1 MRGAQL
7 SLTTLVSSYYR
18 FLSGVRAF
26 VLSGGKAVIDD
37 NSLEFDMFEDMRRR
51 LVEVL
56 VSEGRERIDAEK
68 IALYVVQ
75 GMREMPKFV
84 KMLSESR
91 SHSRSAILTMLKLVL
106 ENASALEKARI
117 MLFVQGEASAS

>member
-1 MRGAQL
+1 M
-7 SLTTLVSSYYR
+7 
-18 FLSGVRAF
+18 
-26 VLSGGKAVIDD
+26 IED

-56 VSEGRERIDAEK
+56 VSEGRERLEAEK

-75 GMREMPKFV
+75 GLREVPRLV

-91 SHSRSAILTMLKLVL
+91 SHPRAEILETLKLTL
-106 ENASALEKARI
+106 ENASALEKARELLHGLNADEQI
-117 MLFVQGEASAS
+117 

>member
-1 MRGAQL
+1 M
-7 SLTTLVSSYYR
+7 TE
-18 FLSGVRAF
+18 
-26 VLSGGKAVIDD
+26 D

-56 VSEGRERIDAEK
+56 VSEGRERLDAEK

-75 GMREMPKFV
+75 GIREMPKLI

-91 SHSRSAILTMLKLVL
+91 SHQRAEIISILKLVL
-106 ENASALEKARI
+106 ANSHALGKAEE
-117 MLFVQGEASAS
+117 MLLGLEAAE

>member
-1 MRGAQL
+1 M
-7 SLTTLVSSYYR
+7 T
-18 FLSGVRAF
+18 
-26 VLSGGKAVIDD
+26 DD

-56 VSEGRERIDAEK
+56 VSEGRERLDAEK

-75 GMREMPKFV
+75 GMREMPRLL

-91 SHSRSAILTMLKLVL
+91 SHPRAEILATLKLVL
-106 ENASALEKARI
+106 ENASALEKARE
-117 MLFVQGEASAS
+117 MLLGLDEDEQI

>member
-1 MRGAQL
+1 M
-7 SLTTLVSSYYR
+7 
-18 FLSGVRAF
+18 
-26 VLSGGKAVIDD
+26 IED

-56 VSEGRERIDAEK
+56 VSEGRERLDAEK

-75 GMREMPKFV
+75 GLREVPRLI

-91 SHSRSAILTMLKLVL
+91 SHPRAGILDMLKLIL
-106 ENASALEKARI
+106 ENASALEKARE
-117 MLFVQGEASAS
+117 MLLGLDADKQI

>member
-1 MRGAQL
+1 M
-7 SLTTLVSSYYR
+7 V
-18 FLSGVRAF
+18 
-26 VLSGGKAVIDD
+26 DD

-56 VSEGRERIDAEK
+56 VSEGRERLDAEK
-68 IALYVVQ
+68 IALYIVQ

-91 SHSRSAILTMLKLVL
+91 SHPRAEILSTLRLVL
-106 ENASALEKARI
+106 ENASALEKARM
-117 MLFVQGEASAS
+117 MLLGLDEANAI

>member
-1 MRGAQL
+1 M
-7 SLTTLVSSYYR
+7 V
-18 FLSGVRAF
+18 
-26 VLSGGKAVIDD
+26 DD

-56 VSEGRERIDAEK
+56 VSEGCERLDGEK

-75 GMREMPKFV
+75 GTREMPKFV

-91 SHSRSAILTMLKLVL
+91 SHPRSEILSMLKLVL

-117 MLFVQGEASAS
+117 MLLGLDEARAS